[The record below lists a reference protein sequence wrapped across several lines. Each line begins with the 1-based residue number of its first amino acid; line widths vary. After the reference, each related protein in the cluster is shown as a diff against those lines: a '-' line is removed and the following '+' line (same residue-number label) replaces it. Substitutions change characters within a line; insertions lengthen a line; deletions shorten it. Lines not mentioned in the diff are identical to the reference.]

1 MRDFTL
7 RVKQA
12 RRIRAREET
21 QAGRDASKPEST
33 TQMGAWMR
41 GVCRRIRVWVQAG
54 RCRGVIVSALG
65 TDNAQVRGDCLRV
78 EGIH

>member
-12 RRIRAREET
+12 RRIRAREGT
-21 QAGRDASKPEST
+21 QAGRDASEHESAAQT
-33 TQMGAWMR
+33 GAWIR
-41 GVCRRIRVWVQAG
+41 GVCMRIRVWVQAS
-54 RCRGVIVSALG
+54 RCGGVIVSALG
-65 TDNAQVRGDCLRV
+65 TADAQMRADFLRV